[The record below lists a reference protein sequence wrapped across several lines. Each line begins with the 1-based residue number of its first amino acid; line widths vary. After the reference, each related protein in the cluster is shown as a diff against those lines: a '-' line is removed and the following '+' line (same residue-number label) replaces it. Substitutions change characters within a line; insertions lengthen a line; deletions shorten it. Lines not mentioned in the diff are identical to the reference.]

1 MTDKDNKICLRLRDE
16 DMEIIERISH
26 KFGDIPASAVI
37 RLALRAY
44 DRQAF
49 KARKQE

>member
-1 MTDKDNKICLRLRDE
+1 MTDKDNKISIRLADE
-16 DMEIIERISH
+16 DIEIIERISH
-26 KFGDIPASAVI
+26 KFGDIPVSAVI
-37 RLALRAY
+37 RLTLRAY

>member
-1 MTDKDNKICLRLRDE
+1 MTDKDNKISIRLADE
-16 DMEIIERISH
+16 DMEIIERVSH

-44 DRQAF
+44 DKQAF
-49 KARKQE
+49 RGRKE